1 MKRASGIDPARRTR
15 ARRRALQ
22 ALYAIE
28 LSGNPPRQVL
38 AEFAEE
44 RDPDKVDLEYFEE
57 LVLGVAREREDLD
70 RILAT
75 ALDRP
80 VERLDPIERAVLRI
94 GVYELTRRPELPF
107 KVIIDEAVQTA
118 RQFGA
123 DYGYTYVNGVLDRLA
138 RELRRTETLPPSP
151 DGE

>member
-1 MKRASGIDPARRTR
+1 MKRESGVDPARRTR

-22 ALYAIE
+22 ALYAID
-28 LSGNPPRQVL
+28 LAGNPPRQVL

-44 RDPDKVDLEYFEE
+44 RDPEKVDLEYFEA
-57 LVLGVAREREDLD
+57 LVLGVAGEREQLD
-70 RILAT
+70 RVLAT

-80 VERLDPIERAVLRI
+80 VDRLDPIERAVLRI
-94 GVYELTRRPELPF
+94 GVFELLRRPEVPF
-107 KVIIDEAVQTA
+107 KVVIDEAVQTA

-138 RELRRTETLPPSP
+138 RELRRHEILPPA

>member
-1 MKRASGIDPARRTR
+1 MKRVSGIDPARRTR

-75 ALDRP
+75 ALDR
-80 VERLDPIERAVLRI
+80 RW
-94 GVYELTRRPELPF
+94 
-107 KVIIDEAVQTA
+107 
-118 RQFGA
+118 
-123 DYGYTYVNGVLDRLA
+123 NGSIRSSGRCCESASMSSLA
-138 RELRRTETLPPSP
+138 APSCLSR
-151 DGE
+151 

>member
-1 MKRASGIDPARRTR
+1 MKGVAGVDPAKRTR

-22 ALYAIE
+22 ALYAVEIA
-28 LSGNPPRQVL
+28 GNPPRQVL

-44 RDPDKVDLEYFEE
+44 RDPDKVDLAYFEE
-57 LVLGVAREREDLD
+57 LVLGVAREREQIDAV
-70 RILAT
+70 LAS

-80 VERLDPIERAVLRI
+80 VERLDPIERCVLRI
-94 GVYELTRRPELPF
+94 GTYELLRHPEVPF
-107 KVIIDEAVQTA
+107 KVVIDEAVQTA

-138 RELRRTETLPPSP
+138 RELRRNEHPRSA